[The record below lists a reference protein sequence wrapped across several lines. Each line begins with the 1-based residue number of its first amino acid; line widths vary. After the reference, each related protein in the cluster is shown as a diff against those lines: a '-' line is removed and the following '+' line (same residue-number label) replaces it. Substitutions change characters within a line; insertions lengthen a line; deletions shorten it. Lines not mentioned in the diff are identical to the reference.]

1 MAASEMRSKLMNEM
15 FTDELKHE
23 LGSYLEGQGRKLL
36 NRQVNIFDATYRN
49 RTGALSTAL
58 HGSPQVNGLEVTM
71 NYPLHIRFLDMK
83 KGPNGRRKKRY
94 AAIYNKYVYGYLKAD
109 VWKTLNRAIPGQ
121 MVKAI
126 SETFK

>member
-1 MAASEMRSKLMNEM
+1 
-15 FTDELKHE
+15 
-23 LGSYLEGQGRKLL
+23 
-36 NRQVNIFDATYRN
+36 
-49 RTGALSTAL
+49 
-58 HGSPQVNGLEVTM
+58 
-71 NYPLHIRFLDMK
+71 MK

-109 VWKTLNRAIPGQ
+109 VWKTLNKVIPGQ